1 MIHKAIEFAAVAH
14 QGQTRKGTDIP
25 YIVHPFEVAQLLTA
39 AGADES
45 LIAAGLLH
53 DTLEDTA
60 ITAEDILNAFG
71 GEVLRLVRSNSEDKS
86 KSWEAR
92 KRHTL
97 EYLKLHAT
105 YEEALLA
112 LADKLSN
119 LRSIASD
126 FQTFGDKVWQRF
138 NRGAGQ
144 QGWYYRGLKES
155 LAILGD
161 SPMYEEFCVLV
172 EDVFGNGC

>member
-45 LIAAGLLH
+45 LTVAGLLH

-60 ITAEDILNAFG
+60 ITAEDIFHTFG
-71 GEVLRLVRSNSEDKS
+71 GEVLRLVKSNSEDKS
-86 KSWEAR
+86 KSWESR
-92 KRHTL
+92 KQHTL

-119 LRSIASD
+119 LRSIASE
-126 FQTFGDKVWQRF
+126 FQVCGNKVWERF
-138 NRGAGQ
+138 NRGVGS
-144 QGWYYRGLKES
+144 QGWYYRGLVDS
-155 LAILGD
+155 LAVLED
-161 SPMYEEFCVLV
+161 KPMYEEFCALV